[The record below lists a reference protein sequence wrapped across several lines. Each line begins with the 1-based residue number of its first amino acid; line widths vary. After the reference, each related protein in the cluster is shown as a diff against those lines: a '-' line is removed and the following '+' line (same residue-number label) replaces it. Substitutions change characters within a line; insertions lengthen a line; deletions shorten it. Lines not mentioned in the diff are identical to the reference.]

1 MYTYMS
7 YMVTDFFFLHIS
19 PQFDLESLFLSFSL
33 FFFFFFRGE
42 RPKSILYHAHTYL
55 TKRKLGRKN
64 EKS

>member
-33 FFFFFFRGE
+33 FFFFFLPWGKAEVNFV
-42 RPKSILYHAHTYL
+42 SCTYIPH
-55 TKRKLGRKN
+55 KKKARQK
-64 EKS
+64 E